1 MLRALSIY
9 PDDYSTIE
17 RTRNALWPLDST
29 KSRCYTAPPGSRV
42 PMFNV
47 RPSGVLHAGVA
58 TTPKLEWLGR
68 NIGDAIFVSGYMVLV
83 ARSDSGHMTS
93 HLVGFLTV
101 RLDRQTAFGFGRLAA
116 GSSTPR
122 GALQGDVCTSWPTS
136 AAVEPMTVVAAQ
148 RDRTQ
153 SQTKIDGTLVNDRQ
167 YSPSLQSQSRI
178 GAGTEGGGRSTS

>member
-1 MLRALSIY
+1 
-9 PDDYSTIE
+9 
-17 RTRNALWPLDST
+17 
-29 KSRCYTAPPGSRV
+29 
-42 PMFNV
+42 
-47 RPSGVLHAGVA
+47 
-58 TTPKLEWLGR
+58 
-68 NIGDAIFVSGYMVLV
+68 MVLV

-93 HLVGFLTV
+93 HIVGFLTV
-101 RLDRQTAFGFGRLAA
+101 RLDRQTAFGYGRLAA
-116 GSSTPR
+116 GSSTPD
-122 GALQGDVCTSWPTS
+122 ALQGDVCTSWPTS